1 MFARVLEFAGK
12 YTLAEKNIEKL
23 GKIYKENQTD
33 DLAKLASSFVNLM
46 QFNAMGAP
54 ADFKFFDVTIPR
66 KRYTSLTEIWQS
78 TIIHQSITG
87 LYETRI
93 RMGK

>member
-12 YTLAEKNIEKL
+12 YTLAEKILRNWK
-23 GKIYKENQTD
+23 KIYKENQTD

-54 ADFKFFDVTIPR
+54 ADFKF
-66 KRYTSLTEIWQS
+66 L
-78 TIIHQSITG
+78 
-87 LYETRI
+87 
-93 RMGK
+93 M